1 MIKNLCAPMVLLYG
15 IMYIYVN
22 LLKLLKGLHKILQ
35 KIYKLGGLWH
45 FFFYSVCSHPFIS
58 SCTETCRVTHILN
71 NVF

>member
-1 MIKNLCAPMVLLYG
+1 MVLLYG

-45 FFFYSVCSHPFIS
+45 FFFILYV
-58 SCTETCRVTHILN
+58 VTHLSAA
-71 NVF
+71 VQKLVE